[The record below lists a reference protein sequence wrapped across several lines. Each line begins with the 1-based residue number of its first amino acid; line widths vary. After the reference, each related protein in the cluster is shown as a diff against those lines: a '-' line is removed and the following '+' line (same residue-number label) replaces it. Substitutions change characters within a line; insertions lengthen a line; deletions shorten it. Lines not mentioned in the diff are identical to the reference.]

1 MDVTYD
7 KVADALYMKLSNG
20 KVSKTLEIN
29 ESLNVDIDEHGQTV
43 GIEVLDVSSQKD
55 FAENLQE
62 NVAKG
67 IPVSINDGIPSGV

>member
-1 MDVTYD
+1 MNVTYD
-7 KVADALYMKLSNG
+7 KVADALYMKLSSG

-29 ESLNVDIDEHGQTV
+29 ESLNVDTDEHGQTV

-67 IPVSINDGIPSGV
+67 IPVLINDGIPSGV